1 MASNTQ
7 EMEDALNA
15 FVTTAWNTATSSA
28 PLLYDNVPDSGA
40 PPPGATVWG
49 RVHIRESTGGRASL
63 GGANPRF
70 RSNGTL
76 YLQVFVRK
84 DTGKAVINPITT
96 AVKEALEDAT
106 PAQLGNIWLRD
117 TVVKPVGASD
127 ETYYQSNVETAFTY
141 DRAT

>member
-7 EMEDALNA
+7 EMENVLNA
-15 FVTTAWNTATSSA
+15 FVTTVWNTATNSA
-28 PLLYDNVPDSGA
+28 VLLYDNVPNEEA
-40 PPPGATVWG
+40 PPKDGATWG
-49 RVHIRESTGGRASL
+49 RLHIRESTGGRASL

-84 DTGKAVINPITT
+84 DTGKEVVNPITT
-96 AVKEALEDAT
+96 AVKEALDDAT

-141 DRAT
+141 DRVT

>member
-1 MASNTQ
+1 MAENTQ
-7 EMEDALNA
+7 EMEDVLSAL
-15 FVTTAWNTATSSA
+15 VTTTWNTATGSA
-28 PLLYDNVPDSGA
+28 PLLYDNVPNSDA
-40 PPPGATVWG
+40 PPLGASVWG
-49 RVHIRESTGGRASL
+49 RLHIRESISSQISL
-63 GGANPRF
+63 GRLHF
-70 RSNGTL
+70 RSQGTL

-127 ETYYQSNVETAFTY
+127 ETYFQSNVETAFTY
-141 DRAT
+141 DRTT